1 MKIIL
6 YIFLFIVNYNF
17 LSIDKIITA
26 LRIKNA
32 EEIINHL
39 DSEGEILINGLSSK
53 GSRYNMIKF
62 LNDFYYEKEISNL
75 NIIHKGNSEN
85 NLNYILGEYISNGDI
100 YKLFVII
107 NFNNNQYKIEKIKID
122 LEE

>member
-1 MKIIL
+1 
-6 YIFLFIVNYNF
+6 
-17 LSIDKIITA
+17 
-26 LRIKNA
+26 
-32 EEIINHL
+32 
-39 DSEGEILINGLSSK
+39 
-53 GSRYNMIKF
+53 MIKF